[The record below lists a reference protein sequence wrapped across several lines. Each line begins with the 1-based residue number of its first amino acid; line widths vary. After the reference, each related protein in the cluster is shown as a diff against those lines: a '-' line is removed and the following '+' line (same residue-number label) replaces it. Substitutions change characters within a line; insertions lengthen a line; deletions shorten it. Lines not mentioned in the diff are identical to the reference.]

1 MMNQEKLKHTQDLK
15 QVIEEERILA
25 IHEIVATVNHEIN
38 NPLTAIIGNTEL
50 LDLQIKSGEPDNLIS
65 ALDSIA
71 TAAQK
76 IKQVTQKLAN
86 ITSSKTE
93 TYAGR
98 SRMTSLS

>member
-1 MMNQEKLKHTQDLK
+1 MDQK
-15 QVIEEERILA
+15 QISSGQSLNNMIEQERITA
-25 IHEIVATVNHEIN
+25 INEIITTVNHEIN

-50 LDLQIKSGEPDNLIS
+50 LDLELKSGNHQKLAS

-71 TAAQK
+71 SAAQQ
-76 IKQVTQKLAN
+76 IKQVTQQLAN

-93 TYAGR
+93 IYAGR